1 MIRILWNAKVVLVSL
16 VVLATMVIVQNLNP
30 ALWERKVASI
40 EKLQLNTRRIMWQQL
55 LQDLVLFM
63 RTIPTI
69 WITSLWMVVSKSR
82 KWKTIWMNHRL
93 LGTIAT
99 VMGTIA
105 MLPHVTHYNATVSTL
120 IPIIAEGMEQPGT
133 TWEHYFL
140 YWHVLH
146 LLLFHHK
153 KKELHA
159 KLDFMF

>member
-1 MIRILWNAKVVLVSL
+1 MRRRKRNFKNSL
-16 VVLATMVIVQNLNP
+16 VHSGNGARVTCVKYQSADHYTIQTLLSEQLDFDKLYYVYNKSSNFTNP
-30 ALWERKVASI
+30 SLPQI
-40 EKLQLNTRRIMWQQL
+40 EMIDIGHK
-55 LQDLVLFM
+55 
-63 RTIPTI
+63 
-69 WITSLWMVVSKSR
+69 SLPIIIGPYHTWFFS
-82 KWKTIWMNHRL
+82 L

-99 VMGTIA
+99 VMGRIA

-146 LLLFHHK
+146 LLLFHHR

-159 KLDFMF
+159 KLDFIY